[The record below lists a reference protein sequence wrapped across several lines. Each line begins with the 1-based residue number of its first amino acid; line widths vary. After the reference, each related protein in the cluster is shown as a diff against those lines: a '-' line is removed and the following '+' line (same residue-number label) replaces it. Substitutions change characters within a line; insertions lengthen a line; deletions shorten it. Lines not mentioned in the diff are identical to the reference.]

1 MILVDESNI
10 MMFKKTQT
18 SQKDLFENMQ
28 LNCTETET
36 INNTVM
42 HEYIDFEN
50 HSNKDTSEPDSWNS
64 AKVIYLLIIIIY

>member
-1 MILVDESNI
+1 
-10 MMFKKTQT
+10 MFKKIQT
-18 SQKDLFENMQ
+18 SQKDLLDNIQ
-28 LNCTETET
+28 LHHAETET

-50 HSNKDTSEPDSWNS
+50 HSNKDASEPDSWNS